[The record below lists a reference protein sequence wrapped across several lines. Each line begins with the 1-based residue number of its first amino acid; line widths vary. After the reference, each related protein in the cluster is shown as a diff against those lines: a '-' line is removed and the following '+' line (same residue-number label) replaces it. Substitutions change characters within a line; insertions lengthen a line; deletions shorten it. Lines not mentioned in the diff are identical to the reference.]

1 MLADGSLAKYSV
13 HDSTGLWDDQPR
25 RVYAH
30 VSDATPLMGMRLL
43 DSHSL
48 YIEVEDGGR
57 VVIQARE

>member
-1 MLADGSLAKYSV
+1 MTNRGA
-13 HDSTGLWDDQPR
+13 STLMCPMPHR
-25 RVYAH
+25 
-30 VSDATPLMGMRLL
+30 LMGMRLL